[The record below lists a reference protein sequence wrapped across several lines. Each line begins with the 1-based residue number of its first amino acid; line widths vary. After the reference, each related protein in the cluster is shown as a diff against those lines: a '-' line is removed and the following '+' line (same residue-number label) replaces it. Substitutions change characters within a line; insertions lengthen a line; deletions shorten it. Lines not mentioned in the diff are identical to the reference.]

1 MMVEND
7 RSMPLDFLQQAFE
20 HVVGSLWTG
29 GCCALARIMVSLV
42 SDVCPEGI
50 VRERDADS
58 AEIEEGGSGAEGFD
72 VGRVAMHHAA
82 LEKRFGE
89 IHGAVRFIAEN
100 AELVIGLFVRTRV
113 VGSAV
118 AKAIYDDGYVLH
130 AELLQTQ
137 GAFEAGGPCA
147 YDDGVQRN
155 QRAFER
161 LSAGKRYGNS
171 GNVHGFEWDVFY
183 GFW

>member
-1 MMVEND
+1 MVENSC
-7 RSMPLDFLQQAFE
+7 SMPLDFFQQTFE
-20 HVVGSLWTG
+20 HVVGSLWAG
-29 GCCALARIMVSLV
+29 GCCALARIMVGLV

-89 IHGAVRFIAEN
+89 IHGAVRLAAEN
-100 AELVIGLFVRTRV
+100 AELIVGLLVRTRI

-118 AKAIYDDGYVLH
+118 AKAIYDDGDILH

-137 GAFEAGGPCA
+137 GAFEAGSSRA

-161 LSAGKRYGNS
+161 LSAGKRYGNGGS
-171 GNVHGFEWDVFY
+171 VHGFEWDVFY

>member
-1 MMVEND
+1 MVKD
-7 RSMPLDFLQQAFE
+7 GCSMPLDFFQQTFE
-20 HVVGSLWTG
+20 HVVGSLWAG
-29 GCCALARIMVSLV
+29 GCCALARIMVGLV
-42 SDVCPEGI
+42 ADVCAER
-50 VRERDADS
+50 VMREWNADA
-58 AEIEEGGSGAEGFD
+58 AKIEEGRSGAEGFD

-89 IHGAVRFIAEN
+89 IHGAVRFVAEN

-118 AKAIYDDGYVLH
+118 AKAIYDDGDILH

-137 GAFEAGGPCA
+137 GAFEAGGSCT

-161 LSAGKRYGNS
+161 LSAGKRYGDC
-171 GNVHGFEWDVFY
+171 GCVHGFE
-183 GFW
+183 